1 MAQAN
6 LKRLFAAEGPK
17 VGHAIFEFDSP
28 GIGLIIAAAKV
39 DFVFLDMEHSSFGF
53 MEIKRVITALRAG
66 GVAALVR
73 PPSNNYHHVAR
84 ALDAGADGLA
94 MPMVSSKAEAEEIVA
109 HMKYPPQGHRGVAL
123 GIAHDRYQP
132 GPTGRKLAAANRRT
146 ALVALIETAEGIENI
161 DEIAAV
167 NGVDCLWIGHFDLSA
182 SLGIAGQFDH
192 PTFAAA
198 EDRVRRAARKHNKA
212 LGRLDATAEGCA
224 ALYRQGFDVIA
235 YSGDLWVYQQALIAG
250 VAELRARCAK
260 IKTRSRSAKGGAKK

>member
-17 VGHAIFEFDSP
+17 IGHAIFEFDTP
-28 GIGLIIAAAKV
+28 GIGQIIAAANV
-39 DFVFLDMEHSSFGF
+39 EFVFLDMEHSGFGF
-53 MEIKRVITALRAG
+53 MEVKRVVTALRAG

-73 PPSNNYHHVAR
+73 PPSNNYHHIAR

-94 MPMVSSKAEAEEIVA
+94 APMVSSKAEAEEIVA

-132 GPTGRKLAAANRRT
+132 GPTGKKLAAANRRT

-167 NGVDCLWIGHFDLSA
+167 KGVDCLWIGHFDLSA
-182 SLGIAGQFDH
+182 SLGIAGKFDH

-198 EDRVRRAARKHNKA
+198 EDRVRRAARKHDKA
-212 LGRLDATAEGCA
+212 LGRLAADAQGCV
-224 ALYRQGFDVIA
+224 ALYRAGFDVVC
-235 YSGDLWVYQQALIAG
+235 YSGDLWVYQQALIGGIEA
-250 VAELRARCAK
+250 LRAGCAK
-260 IKTRSRSAKGGAKK
+260 VKRRTRKTKK

>member
-6 LKRLFAAEGPK
+6 LKRLFAAEGLK

-28 GIGLIIAAAKV
+28 GIGQIIAAANV
-39 DFVFLDMEHSSFGF
+39 DFVFLDMEHSGFGF
-53 MEIKRVITALRAG
+53 MEVKRVITALRAG

-73 PPSNNYHHVAR
+73 PPSNSYHHVAR

-94 MPMVSSKAEAEEIVA
+94 APMVSSKAEAEEIVA

-123 GIAHDRYQP
+123 GIAHDRYRP

-146 ALVALIETAEGIENI
+146 ALAALIETAEGIENI

-167 NGVDCLWIGHFDLSA
+167 EGVDCLWIGHFDLSA

-192 PTFAAA
+192 PAFAAA
-198 EDRVRRAARKHNKA
+198 EDLVRRAARKHGKA
-212 LGRLDATAEGCA
+212 LGRLAHDAESGAS
-224 ALYRQGFDVIA
+224 LYREGFDVIC
-235 YSGDLWVYQQALIAG
+235 YSGDLWVYQQALIDG
-250 VAELRARCAK
+250 VADLRARCAK
-260 IKTRSRSAKGGAKK
+260 LKPRSRRAKE

>member
-6 LKRLFAAEGPK
+6 LKRLFASEGPK
-17 VGHAIFEFDSP
+17 VGHAIFEFDTP
-28 GIGLIIAAAKV
+28 GIGQIIAAANV
-39 DFVFLDMEHSSFGF
+39 DFVFLDMEHSGFGF
-53 MEIKRVITALRAG
+53 MEVKRVITALRAG

-94 MPMVSSKAEAEEIVA
+94 APMVSSGAEAEEIVA

-123 GIAHDRYQP
+123 GIAHDRYRP

-146 ALVALIETAEGIENI
+146 ALCALIETAEGIENV

-167 NGVDCLWIGHFDLSA
+167 EGVDCLWIGHFDLSA

-192 PTFAAA
+192 PSFAAA
-198 EDRVRRAARKHNKA
+198 EDRVRRAARKHGKA
-212 LGRLDATAEGCA
+212 LGRLAADAQGCV
-224 ALYRQGFDVIA
+224 ALYRAGFDVIC
-235 YSGDLWVYQQALIAG
+235 YSGDLWVYQQALISG
-250 VAELRARCAK
+250 IAELRAGCAK
-260 IKTRSRSAKGGAKK
+260 TKPRTRRAKKRAKK